1 MTRFFLFFL
10 ALPLL
15 LGQPAR
21 LPAQSGDPILSL
33 NTPMHIAKIRHIDT
47 DRRGRYLLTCSLDK
61 TARLWRLSDG
71 QLLRTFRPPIGEGDE
86 GKLYACA
93 LSPDGQVAAVG
104 GWINLGKSGN
114 HNIYLFDAHSGALL
128 RRISGLPNVIFDLE
142 FSPDGRYLGAAL
154 GGSHGIRVYCTG
166 DYQLHAEDKDYG
178 DRSNNLAF
186 SSDGRLAG
194 VSFDGYIRLYD
205 AGFQLQQKVAATGG
219 KQPYSLAFSPD
230 GRLLALDYE
239 DSPAIQVL
247 DGHSLRLLYA
257 PDVQGIY
264 TKNRLN
270 NVAFSTD
277 GERLAAG
284 YAYIIGSQ
292 YQIRIWE
299 QGGRGAY
306 KDYGAAANG
315 IMDIKPLP
323 GGAFAF
329 GAAAPD
335 WGVVQPQSGRGVYR
349 AAELHAFNAADKS
362 HFLLSAGGGT
372 VGVTPFGKSPMQFS
386 LPERRLA
393 QTQSAHPAPVA
404 ERSGIRLSDWNGN
417 HAPKLNGKALS
428 LLNQYETC
436 LSADIA
442 VGGAAFVLGT
452 GWYIRCAYPDGRQRW
467 ATSVP
472 EAVWCVKIDEF
483 GEVVAAALG
492 DGTIRW
498 YRMSDGAL
506 QLSLF
511 LHPDG
516 RWLLWTPSGYYD
528 AAPGAEDLIGWHVN
542 QGPDKEA
549 AYYSVAQFRSTYY
562 RPDIIDEVIESWDE
576 KTAILRAGQMANR
589 STRTTP
595 ITAQLPPTV
604 RLLSPADGAGVS
616 RNTIEIEYSV
626 NSPNDEPVTALR
638 IQVDGRPIAVERGL
652 KPIDRQ
658 RATVSIPS
666 QDSRVSVIA
675 ENRFGASQPA
685 TVQLRWQ
692 GGGPTHNTIE
702 LRPKLYILAVG
713 VSQYTHAKVDKLPLA
728 AKDARDFA
736 AVMQKQK
743 GRLYADVQARILTDA
758 QATKDNILDGLEWVQ
773 RQTTHRDVVAIFFA
787 GHGVDDNAGTFY
799 FLPVGA
805 DPAALKRSAV
815 MKAEVQQTVATLA
828 GKVLV
833 FMDACHSGNL
843 MKEISP
849 TRRNLV
855 PDINSVINEL
865 ISAENGA
872 VVFSSSTG
880 RQYSLED
887 AAWGNGAFTKAII
900 EGMEGKAASGG
911 RITVKTLDAYI
922 AERVKALT
930 KGQQTPTTNYPPNV
944 PDFPVGLH

>member
-1 MTRFFLFFL
+1 MIRLVL
-10 ALPLL
+10 LLLLVLPLL
-15 LGQPAR
+15 PGLPLP
-21 LPAQSGDPILSL
+21 LPAQSGEPVLTL
-33 NTPMHIAKIRHIDT
+33 NTPMHTAMINRIDT
-47 DRRGRYLLTCSLDK
+47 DRRGRYLLTGSYDK

-71 QLLRTFRPPIGEGDE
+71 QLLRTLRPPIGEGNE

-104 GWINLGKSGN
+104 GWSKAND
-114 HNIYLFDAHSGALL
+114 IYLFDAQSGVLL

-142 FSPDGRYLGAAL
+142 FSPDGRYLAAAL
-154 GGSHGIRVYCTG
+154 GGANGIRIYRTS
-166 DYQLHAEDKDYG
+166 DYQLHKEDKDYG

-194 VSFDGYIRLYD
+194 VSYDGHIRLYD
-205 AGFQLQQKVAATGG
+205 AGFQLQKKAATTGG
-219 KQPYSLAFSPD
+219 KQPFSLAFSPD
-230 GRLLALDYE
+230 GRLLAVGYD
-239 DSPAIQVL
+239 DSPTIQVL

-257 PDVQGIY
+257 PDVKGTDMQNSLVI
-264 TKNRLN
+264 
-270 NVAFSTD
+270 VAFSAD

-284 YAYIIGSQ
+284 FDYRIGSQ
-292 YQIRIWE
+292 RQIRVWE
-299 QGGRGAY
+299 QAGRGTY
-306 KDYGAAANG
+306 RDYGAAENG

-323 GGAFAF
+323 GGAFVC
-329 GAAAPD
+329 GSAAPD
-335 WGVVQPQSGRGVYR
+335 WGVIHPSGGGRTLYR
-349 AAELHAFNAADKS
+349 AAELYAFNANDKS
-362 HFLLSAGGGT
+362 HFCLSAGGGV
-372 VGVTPFGKSPMQFS
+372 VGVKPWGKSPLQFS
-386 LPERRLA
+386 LPERRLT
-393 QTQSAHPAPVA
+393 QTQSAHPAPVT
-404 ERSGIRLSDWNGN
+404 ERSGIRLSDWQNN
-417 HAPKLNGKALS
+417 EAPKLNGKALS
-428 LLNQYETC
+428 LLEQYETC
-436 LSADIA
+436 RSADIA
-442 VGGAAFVLGT
+442 VGGSAFVLGT
-452 GWYIRCAYPDGRQRW
+452 DWYIRCAYPDGRQRW
-467 ATSVP
+467 AVP
-472 EAVWCVKIDEF
+472 VPATAWCVKIDEF
-483 GEVVAAALG
+483 GEVAAAAHG

-528 AAPGAEDLIGWHVN
+528 ASPGAEELIGWHVN

-549 AYYSVAQFRSTYY
+549 AYYPVSQFRSTYH

-576 KTAILRAGQMANR
+576 KAAIRRAAEKSNR

-604 RLLSPADGAGVS
+604 RLLSPTEGAAVS

-626 NSPNDEPVTALR
+626 NSPNEEPVTALR
-638 IQVDGRPIAVERGL
+638 IQVDGRPVATERGL

-666 QDSRVSVIA
+666 QNCRVSVIA
-675 ENRFGASQPA
+675 ENRFGAGQPA
-685 TVQLRWQ
+685 TVQLQWQ
-692 GGGPTHNTIE
+692 GAAPPHNTIE
-702 LRPKLYILAVG
+702 LRPNLYILAVG
-713 VSQYTHAKVDKLPLA
+713 VSQYTHPKVDKLPLA

-758 QATKDNILDGLEWVQ
+758 QATKDNILDGLEWIQ
-773 RQTTHRDVVAIFFA
+773 RQTTHRDVAAVFFA
-787 GHGVDDNAGTFY
+787 GHGVDDNSGTFY
-799 FLPVGA
+799 FLPIGA
-805 DPAALKRSAV
+805 DPESLKRTCL
-815 MKAEVQQTVATLA
+815 MKADVQHTVSVIP
-828 GKVLV
+828 GKVLL

-849 TRRNLV
+849 TRRNLF

-887 AAWGNGAFTKAII
+887 ASWGNGAFTKAIV
-900 EGMEGKAASGG
+900 EGMGGKAASGG
-911 RITVKTLDAYI
+911 KITVKTLDAYI
-922 AERVKALT
+922 SQRVKELT
-930 KGQQTPTTNYPPNV
+930 KGQQTPTTTYPPNV
-944 PDFPVGLH
+944 PDFPLGVQ